1 MCSHECFV
9 ASRFVESSSFTNNI
23 SWQIFFSKPMARLV
37 EQMVLFDDDTITAVL
52 LWLDSRRCLYIA
64 TNVVTLVQFKAYN
77 LVQSID
83 EIKFEVAS
91 SLHSCFMT
99 YI

>member
-1 MCSHECFV
+1 
-9 ASRFVESSSFTNNI
+9 
-23 SWQIFFSKPMARLV
+23 MARLV

-91 SLHSCFMT
+91 FLHS
-99 YI
+99 

>member
-1 MCSHECFV
+1 M

-23 SWQIFFSKPMARLV
+23 SWQILFKANPWLV

-64 TNVVTLVQFKAYN
+64 TNVVTLVQLKAYN
-77 LVQSID
+77 LV
-83 EIKFEVAS
+83 FTV
-91 SLHSCFMT
+91 H
-99 YI
+99 